1 DFSYLP
7 ALRFIPTPRS
17 PNMPDP
23 LKCSVSYSHLQVDLT
38 RSFSFRNSKQMYT
51 GVPIIAAN
59 MDTVGTFEMAKV
71 LCKFSLFTAVHKHYS
86 LDQWQEFASQNPD
99 CLEHLAA
106 SSGTGSSD
114 FEQLEQILEAIP
126 QVNYICLDVA
136 NGYSEHFVE
145 FVKDVRKRFPQHTI
159 MAGNVVTGEMVE
171 ELILSGADIIKVGIG
186 PGSVCTTRKK
196 TGVGYPQLSA
206 VMECA
211 DAAHGLKGH
220 IISDGGCSCPGDVA
234 KAFGAGADFVMLGGM
249 LAGHSESGGELI
261 ERDGKK
267 YKLFYGMSSEMA
279 MKKYAGGVAE
289 YRYVWSLRMWR
300 QNSCLLRYNGAV
312 LGRRVVNQGSMLGTG
327 EESLGLRNP
336 EGESNKVFLTLR
348 ASEGKTV
355 EVPFKGDVEHTIRD
369 ILGGIRST
377 CTYVGAAKL
386 KELSRRTTFIRV
398 TQQVNPIFSDER

>member
-1 DFSYLP
+1 MPHIDNDVKLDFKDVL
-7 ALRFIPTPRS
+7 LRPKRS
-17 PNMPDP
+17 T
-23 LKCSVSYSHLQVDLT
+23 LKSRSEVDLT
-38 RSFSFRNSKQMYT
+38 RSFSFRNSKQTYT

-71 LCKFSLFTAVHKHYS
+71 LCK
-86 LDQWQEFASQNPD
+86 
-99 CLEHLAA
+99 HLAA
-106 SSGTGSSD
+106 SSGTGASD

-126 QVNYICLDVA
+126 QVKYICLDVA

-145 FVKDVRKRFPQHTI
+145 FVKDVRKRFPEHTI

-289 YRYVWSLRMWR
+289 YR
-300 QNSCLLRYNGAV
+300 
-312 LGRRVVNQGSMLGTG
+312 
-327 EESLGLRNP
+327 
-336 EGESNKVFLTLR
+336 

-398 TQQVNPIFSDER
+398 TQQVNPIFSEVR